1 MKFNDSDDPHNKQP
15 SQCLYEFDNYIRKQD
30 HFNANVMKQL
40 KYNSDMIARL
50 SDLLFRISNDVRG
63 VGKHASMVQTQ
74 LEQVAKSQRELL
86 DEMNNNINDHV
97 VRVMTRG
104 GRMTQEPLY
113 PEGHPKRIEQ
123 DSQRNNTSA
132 PSPLKRKRK
141 RKMIGLCMLLV
152 NLK

>member
-1 MKFNDSDDPHNKQP
+1 
-15 SQCLYEFDNYIRKQD
+15 
-30 HFNANVMKQL
+30 
-40 KYNSDMIARL
+40 MIARL

-86 DEMNNNINDHV
+86 DEIYNNINYHA
-97 VRVMTRG
+97 VRVATRG
-104 GRMTQEPLY
+104 GKITQEPLY
-113 PEGHPKRIEQ
+113 PEGNPKRIEQ

-132 PSPLKRKRK
+132 PSPSKKKKKKKNDRTFLP
-141 RKMIGLCMLLV
+141 LV

>member
-1 MKFNDSDDPHNKQP
+1 
-15 SQCLYEFDNYIRKQD
+15 
-30 HFNANVMKQL
+30 MKQL
-40 KYNSDMIARL
+40 KCNSDMITRL
-50 SDLLFRISNDVRG
+50 SELLFRISNDVRG

-86 DEMNNNINDHV
+86 DEMNNNINDHT

-113 PEGHPKRIEQ
+113 PEGHPKRIKQ

-132 PSPLKRKRK
+132 PSPSKNKKRKKNPRQ
-141 RKMIGLCMLLV
+141 GA
-152 NLK
+152 